1 MARPLRIAYPNA
13 YYHVTCRGNDRRAI
27 FKDDGDRRLFLEKLK
42 TSLEIY
48 GVKLHA
54 YVLMSNHFHLLVET
68 PKANL
73 AEFMRHFNISYTGSY
88 NRRHKRIGHLYQG
101 RYKAIVVEKD
111 SYLLELSRYVHLNP
125 VRVGPYRNSS
135 QNEQLR
141 ILDKYPW
148 SSLAGYGS
156 TKEKQSWVSYDE
168 VLGQLGYS
176 RSKYRE
182 FISDG
187 LKHGYATPWDEVKGQ
202 SVLGDEEFL
211 KKLKDRIRKTR
222 SRREQ
227 PALRVFETIDA
238 GDVLKSVSRY
248 FRITEQELSKKRTL
262 HRDYRAIAMELV
274 HRHTRISQEEIGKRL
289 GNIDYS
295 TVSRERKRLRDK
307 MESDQ
312 SIKRSMEVIAAAL
325 DQR

>member
-1 MARPLRIAYPNA
+1 
-13 YYHVTCRGNDRRAI
+13 
-27 FKDDGDRRLFLEKLK
+27 
-42 TSLEIY
+42 
-48 GVKLHA
+48 
-54 YVLMSNHFHLLVET
+54 MSNHFHLLVQT

-73 AEFMRHFNISYTGSY
+73 AEFMRHFNISYTGAY

-135 QNEQLR
+135 HNEQLR
-141 ILDKYPW
+141 ILDKYRW

-156 TKEKQSWVSYDE
+156 AKEKQSWVSYDE
-168 VLGQLGYS
+168 VLGQLGSS

-187 LKHGYATPWDEVKGQ
+187 LKRGYATPWDEVKGQ
-202 SVLGDEEFL
+202 SVLGNEAFL
-211 KKLKDRIRKTR
+211 EKLKDRIRKTR

-248 FRITEQELSKKRTL
+248 FRIPEEELSKKRTI

-274 HRHTRISQEEIGKRL
+274 HRHSRMSQEEIGKRF
-289 GNIDYS
+289 GTIDYS
-295 TVSRERKRLRDK
+295 TVSRERKRLRGK

-312 SIKRSMEVIAAAL
+312 SLKRSMEVIAAAL
-325 DQR
+325 DQK

>member
-1 MARPLRIAYPNA
+1 
-13 YYHVTCRGNDRRAI
+13 
-27 FKDDGDRRLFLEKLK
+27 
-42 TSLEIY
+42 
-48 GVKLHA
+48 
-54 YVLMSNHFHLLVET
+54 
-68 PKANL
+68 
-73 AEFMRHFNISYTGSY
+73 
-88 NRRHKRIGHLYQG
+88 
-101 RYKAIVVEKD
+101 VVEKD

-125 VRVGPYRNSS
+125 VRVGPYRNRS
-135 QNEQLR
+135 QKEQLR
-141 ILDKYPW
+141 ILDKYRW

-168 VLGQLGYS
+168 VLGQLGSS

-187 LKHGYATPWDEVKGQ
+187 LRRGYATPWDEVKGQ
-202 SVLGDEEFL
+202 SVLGNEEFL
-211 KKLKDRIRKTR
+211 EKLKDRVRKTR

-238 GDVLKSVSRY
+238 GDVLKRVSGH
-248 FRITEQELSKKRTL
+248 FRITEEELSKKRTF

-274 HRHTRISQEEIGKRL
+274 HRHTRISQEEIGKRF

-312 SIKRSMEVIAAAL
+312 SLKRSMKAIAAAL